1 MWLSSLHRITGLL
14 LSAGAVVL
22 GVWLIALASG
32 PEAFAARRGRRRR
45 GLVQGAAR
53 RLDVLFLLPSRR
65 MACGISFWDA
75 GYGFDPQRIR
85 ASGWTRRRR
94 DGRGHGCVLVRRDL
108 LKDAPMSLMT
118 PLNRV
123 LGLGT
128 AKGAGEHWWLQRVT
142 AVALL
147 PLGLWL
153 AYSAAHAAAAS
164 TTRSVSA
171 WVQRPLTSILLILLV
186 VAVGYHS
193 ALGVQV
199 VIEDYVTGK
208 GSQAA
213 TLMASTLAH
222 VGLTIAA
229 MFAVLKIAFG
239 S

>member
-1 MWLSSLHRITGLL
+1 
-14 LSAGAVVL
+14 
-22 GVWLIALASG
+22 
-32 PEAFAARRGRRRR
+32 
-45 GLVQGAAR
+45 
-53 RLDVLFLLPSRR
+53 
-65 MACGISFWDA
+65 
-75 GYGFDPQRIR
+75 
-85 ASGWTRRRR
+85 
-94 DGRGHGCVLVRRDL
+94 
-108 LKDAPMSLMT
+108 MSLMT

-128 AKGAGEHWWLQRVT
+128 AKGAAEHWWLQRLT

-153 AYSAAHAAAAS
+153 AYALLTLPAFDYAS
-164 TTRSVSA
+164 VAA
-171 WVQRPLTSILLILLV
+171 WVQRPVTSILLILLV

-208 GSQAA
+208 GAKVA

-222 VGLTIAA
+222 VGLTVAA
-229 MFAVLKIAFG
+229 VFAVLKIAFG

>member
-1 MWLSSLHRITGLL
+1 
-14 LSAGAVVL
+14 
-22 GVWLIALASG
+22 
-32 PEAFAARRGRRRR
+32 
-45 GLVQGAAR
+45 
-53 RLDVLFLLPSRR
+53 
-65 MACGISFWDA
+65 
-75 GYGFDPQRIR
+75 
-85 ASGWTRRRR
+85 
-94 DGRGHGCVLVRRDL
+94 
-108 LKDAPMSLMT
+108 MSLMT

-128 AKGAGEHWWLQRVT
+128 AKGAAEHWWLQRMT

-153 AYSAAHAAAAS
+153 AYELLTLGSFDYAS
-164 TTRSVSA
+164 VVG
-171 WVQRPLTSILLILLV
+171 WVREPVTSILLILLV

-208 GSQAA
+208 GARAA

-222 VGLTIAA
+222 FALTIAA
-229 MFAVLKIAFG
+229 VFAVLRIAFG

>member
-1 MWLSSLHRITGLL
+1 
-14 LSAGAVVL
+14 
-22 GVWLIALASG
+22 
-32 PEAFAARRGRRRR
+32 
-45 GLVQGAAR
+45 
-53 RLDVLFLLPSRR
+53 
-65 MACGISFWDA
+65 
-75 GYGFDPQRIR
+75 
-85 ASGWTRRRR
+85 
-94 DGRGHGCVLVRRDL
+94 
-108 LKDAPMSLMT
+108 MSLMT

-128 AKGAGEHWWLQRVT
+128 AKGAAEHWWLQRMT

-147 PLGLWL
+147 PLGLWF
-153 AYSAAHAAAAS
+153 AYGLLTLRGFDYAS
-164 TTRSVSA
+164 VVM
-171 WVQRPLTSILLILLV
+171 WVRQPMTSILLILLV

-208 GSQAA
+208 GSRAA

-229 MFAVLKIAFG
+229 VFAVLKIAFG